1 MSLKVFNKYL
11 IILVLMFGSFSVS
24 ADVLNEQEE
33 KKLLDSNP
41 KIIASI
47 ATNRSLQFWFL
58 VPNGKGIVWCETFVN
73 EDKAST
79 ETICFDDID
88 PDD

>member
-1 MSLKVFNKYL
+1 M
-11 IILVLMFGSFSVS
+11 IILVLMFSSFSVS

-33 KKLLDSNP
+33 KKLLAGNL

-58 VPNGKGIVWCETFVN
+58 ASNGKGIIWCETFVN
-73 EDKAST
+73 EDKVRT